1 MQAIFNTLLYVADPA
16 ASAPL
21 YTAMLGRAPVHS
33 EPGFEL
39 FALGPN
45 SQLSLW
51 RSDAVVPAADGSSGE
66 LGLQVDDA
74 AKVDA
79 LYSEWSAQGISML
92 LPPTDLGFGRS
103 FVATDGEGH
112 RVRVYARPA
121 Q

>member
-1 MQAIFNTLLYVADPA
+1 MQAIFNTLLYVTDPA

-39 FALGPN
+39 FALGPDT
-45 SQLSLW
+45 QLSLW
-51 RSDAVVPAADGSSGE
+51 RADAVVPAPDGARGE
-66 LGLQVDDA
+66 LGLQVTDA
-74 AKVDA
+74 ATVDT
-79 LYSEWSAQGISML
+79 LYADWTAQGIEML
-92 LPPTDLGFGRS
+92 MPPTDLGFGRS
-103 FVATDGEGH
+103 FVAADSEGH

>member
-1 MQAIFNTLLYVADPA
+1 MQPVFNTLLYVPDPA

-51 RSDAVVPAADGSSGE
+51 RSDAVTPAADGASGE
-66 LGLQVDDA
+66 LGLQVADSA
-74 AKVDA
+74 TVDA
-79 LYSEWSAQGISML
+79 LYADWTAQGIAML

-103 FVATDGEGH
+103 FVAADADGH
-112 RVRVYARPA
+112 RVRVYSRPK

>member
-1 MQAIFNTLLYVADPA
+1 MQAILNTLLYVADPA

-39 FALGPN
+39 FVLGPN

-51 RSDAVVPAADGSSGE
+51 RSDAVIPPADGASGE
-66 LGLQVDDA
+66 LGLQVEDA
-74 AKVDA
+74 AHVDT
-79 LYSEWSAQGISML
+79 LYAEWSARGIAML

-103 FVATDGEGH
+103 FVAADAEGH

>member
-1 MQAIFNTLLYVADPA
+1 MKAIVNTLLYVADPA

-39 FALGPN
+39 FALGPD

-51 RSDAVVPAADGSSGE
+51 RADAVLPAPGGASGE
-66 LGLQVDDA
+66 LGLQVADA
-74 AKVDA
+74 ATVDS
-79 LYSEWSAQGISML
+79 LYADWIAQGIAML
-92 LPPTDLGFGRS
+92 MPPTDLAFGRS
-103 FVATDGEGH
+103 FVGADAEGH